1 MISSYQ
7 AAAEYMEKAR
17 SKAKG
22 RPMRGTGWRLF
33 QDGDEYPVYLNGGQV
48 GRFLPDNTFMFTV
61 DGDRAHSMAQ
71 TLGSTMHRN
80 LPFKWRRF
88 GYKKYRVDHTTNID
102 GHYYQH
108 FAKPTNAPQIYDG
121 LKFDLTT
128 GKCLNYQP
136 DYKPT
141 INPDRRGEW
150 LAASREWKR
159 KLKAAAR
166 VGVFDKLVAE
176 ERQNPTPW
184 QERPVWRNPEM
195 LDILYKAFKDG
206 DCSVELLRMF
216 VASESRSWVATTSGH
231 MYDSVT
237 RIVSSQSRE
246 LRKRFGVFEGE

>member
-7 AAAEYMEKAR
+7 AAQLHMEKAR

-22 RPMRGTGWRLF
+22 RPMKGAGWRLF
-33 QDGDEYPVYLNGGQV
+33 QDGDEYVVTVYDRQV
-48 GRFLPDNTFMFTV
+48 GRFLPDNTFMFTAN
-61 DGDRAHSMAQ
+61 GEKAYGIAH
-71 TLGSTMHRN
+71 TLSGTMHRN
-80 LPFKWRRF
+80 LPFKWHRF
-88 GYKKYRVDHTTNID
+88 GYKEYRVDHTTNID

-108 FAKPTNAPQIYDG
+108 FAKPTNAPQVYDG

-128 GKCLNYQP
+128 GKCLNYRP

-159 KLKAAAR
+159 KLKVAAR
-166 VGVFDKLVAE
+166 VGVFDKLIAE
-176 ERQNPTPW
+176 ERQNPTPLH
-184 QERPVWRNPEM
+184 ERPIWHNPEM
-195 LDILYKAFKDG
+195 LDILYKAIKDR

-216 VASESRSWVATTSGH
+216 VASEAKSWKTPTSMQ
-231 MYDSVT
+231 MYE
-237 RIVSSQSRE
+237 RIDKIVKAQSRE